1 MNLILKNIIFIKFTF
16 LHFFKQKDFIKYFI
30 FIYMVYFL
38 GYFALMINNIN
49 YSDDYYRSATG
60 QFDFFLFSR
69 YMSEYLSKFIYLSE
83 HRNVLASPLT
93 HLLSI
98 GLLSIGSMV
107 LVKVILKKYSKLGL
121 IASVILGL
129 SPYFLENMS
138 YKFDS
143 IFMTIALVAPI
154 FSFLFLRRKLAF
166 IFVSILCM
174 QLTLTTYQAG
184 NSAFLMLSLF
194 AVLDGILAGRKPS
207 QTLKLIG
214 VLIFSYVC
222 AFLIYRFFVMQT
234 VDNYTS
240 NEIFSLGQAYEGI
253 KGNLERV
260 YEYYRF
266 TFRKTVFVSI
276 FIAGVLMFFLAAVKT
291 AKINKILAAI
301 FTICFI
307 VLGLLLSYGAYLIL
321 VKQLFFSR
329 MFMGA
334 GVFLAI
340 IFIFSLKFEVKFLS
354 FLPKFVACVLAYS
367 LIVQSYA
374 YANAMKEQAQ
384 YARYRVELALQDFNK
399 IVPAGE
405 KFGFNSIFGADL
417 RSPAAVTAAKT
428 FPIIAQSDIFNIN
441 WLYWAY
447 DLHKWHEVWAP
458 GLCMQEGK
466 KEVKRIQTPLHT
478 LIRYDNNCVSI
489 IFTPLQG

>member
-16 LHFFKQKDFIKYFI
+16 LHFFKQKDFLKYFF
-30 FIYMVYFL
+30 FIYTVYSF

-143 IFMTIALVAPI
+143 VFMTIALVAPI

-194 AVLDGILAGRKPS
+194 AVLDGILAGHKPS

-214 VLIFSYVC
+214 VLIF
-222 AFLIYRFFVMQT
+222 FLCLR
-234 VDNYTS
+234 
-240 NEIFSLGQAYEGI
+240 IF
-253 KGNLERV
+253 
-260 YEYYRF
+260 
-266 TFRKTVFVSI
+266 
-276 FIAGVLMFFLAAVKT
+276 
-291 AKINKILAAI
+291 
-301 FTICFI
+301 
-307 VLGLLLSYGAYLIL
+307 
-321 VKQLFFSR
+321 
-329 MFMGA
+329 
-334 GVFLAI
+334 
-340 IFIFSLKFEVKFLS
+340 
-354 FLPKFVACVLAYS
+354 
-367 LIVQSYA
+367 
-374 YANAMKEQAQ
+374 
-384 YARYRVELALQDFNK
+384 
-399 IVPAGE
+399 
-405 KFGFNSIFGADL
+405 DL
-417 RSPAAVTAAKT
+417 
-428 FPIIAQSDIFNIN
+428 
-441 WLYWAY
+441 
-447 DLHKWHEVWAP
+447 
-458 GLCMQEGK
+458 
-466 KEVKRIQTPLHT
+466 
-478 LIRYDNNCVSI
+478 
-489 IFTPLQG
+489 

>member
-1 MNLILKNIIFIKFTF
+1 
-16 LHFFKQKDFIKYFI
+16 
-30 FIYMVYFL
+30 
-38 GYFALMINNIN
+38 
-49 YSDDYYRSATG
+49 
-60 QFDFFLFSR
+60 
-69 YMSEYLSKFIYLSE
+69 
-83 HRNVLASPLT
+83 
-93 HLLSI
+93 
-98 GLLSIGSMV
+98 
-107 LVKVILKKYSKLGL
+107 
-121 IASVILGL
+121 
-129 SPYFLENMS
+129 
-138 YKFDS
+138 
-143 IFMTIALVAPI
+143 
-154 FSFLFLRRKLAF
+154 
-166 IFVSILCM
+166 
-174 QLTLTTYQAG
+174 
-184 NSAFLMLSLF
+184 
-194 AVLDGILAGRKPS
+194 
-207 QTLKLIG
+207 
-214 VLIFSYVC
+214 
-222 AFLIYRFFVMQT
+222 
-234 VDNYTS
+234 
-240 NEIFSLGQAYEGI
+240 
-253 KGNLERV
+253 
-260 YEYYRF
+260 
-266 TFRKTVFVSI
+266 
-276 FIAGVLMFFLAAVKT
+276 
-291 AKINKILAAI
+291 
-301 FTICFI
+301 
-307 VLGLLLSYGAYLIL
+307 
-321 VKQLFFSR
+321 
-329 MFMGA
+329 MGA

-354 FLPKFVACVLAYS
+354 FLPKLVACVLAYS